1 MAALTEPTLPVQP
14 LPPNDLEEVT
24 PDDLVEEGAPGAS
37 EDHMLIAAESYEDI
51 NVAIDEQYHRGKDEK
66 DKTKNE
72 IEQSA
77 RELSIDD
84 RSTTPSDEGRETPK
98 EEVSSAEGKDRSNSM
113 LGNRDRPQHV
123 EEECYS
129 PEWRQR
135 QKHVFILSEAGKP
148 IYTRHGNEDKLVTT
162 MGVMQALVSFVQDND
177 DNIRFMIAGSHKF
190 VFLNRPPVILVCVSH
205 SVCFFCFHRFMIA
218 GSHKFVFLNRPP
230 VILVC
235 VSHSAESTQQLL
247 LHLTYVYNQ
256 IISVLTFSQLSK
268 IFEKKSNYDLRRLLT
283 GTEKFLDNLI
293 NLMDRDAMFLLSA
306 VRCLP
311 LASSVRDI
319 IGQSI
324 AQCKAKDL
332 VFAILVGR
340 DNQLV
345 TVVRMK
351 EHSLHPADL
360 HLVFNLVD
368 ASTSF
373 QSAESWT
380 PICLPKF
387 NSNGYLHAHLSYLDE
402 ECSACLLLL
411 SADRD
416 VFFELSEARQ
426 KIVTR
431 LNKYNCLQAIRES
444 LAKGSYKVAQIGIP
458 DLRHFMYKSKSTAQ
472 YTSSELEAPYTEEGE
487 RHRLFGMYQYL
498 HHRVHNSA
506 RPLKILFHVGS
517 KETMLGWIT
526 SGFEL
531 YATFGPLVTK
541 PAAINAINKLLR
553 WIKKEEDRLFILNS
567 YTY

>member
-1 MAALTEPTLPVQP
+1 MAATAEVTLPAQQ
-14 LPPNDLEEVT
+14 LPPAEAIVEVT
-24 PDDLVEEGAPGAS
+24 PDDMEGSAPGAS

-51 NVAIDEQYHRGKDEK
+51 NVAIDEQYQRGKVGDEK
-66 DKTKNE
+66 DKGKNE
-72 IEQSA
+72 IEQSV
-77 RELSIDD
+77 RKLSIDD

-98 EEVSSAEGKDRSNSM
+98 EEVSAEGKERSNSM

-190 VFLNRPPVILVCVSH
+190 VFLNRPPVILVCV
-205 SVCFFCFHRFMIA
+205 A
-218 GSHKFVFLNRPP
+218 
-230 VILVC
+230 
-235 VSHSAESTQQLL
+235 HSAESTQQLL

-268 IFEKKSNYDLRRLLT
+268 IFEKKRNYDLRRLLT

-311 LASSVRDI
+311 LASSIRDI

-324 AQCKAKDL
+324 AQAKAKDL

-387 NSNGYLHAHLSYLDE
+387 NSNGYLHAHVSYLDE

-431 LNKYNCLQAIRES
+431 LNKYGCLQAVRES
-444 LAKGSYKVAQIGIP
+444 LSKGSYKVAQIGIP

-472 YTSSELEAPYTEEGE
+472 YTSSELEAPYMEEGE